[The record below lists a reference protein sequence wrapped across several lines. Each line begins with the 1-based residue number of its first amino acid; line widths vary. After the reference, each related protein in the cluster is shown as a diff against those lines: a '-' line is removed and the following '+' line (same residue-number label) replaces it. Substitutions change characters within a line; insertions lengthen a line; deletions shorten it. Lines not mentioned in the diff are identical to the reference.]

1 MLEHVRAQTRGMES
15 PRAGPSLPPDAATEP
30 VWGELRAIPRP
41 DPPPGRAE
49 VCIVGGGISGVAALH
64 WCRARDLDAVLLE
77 REHLAAGASGR
88 NAGFLL
94 AGVAENYARAA
105 AAHGRGRAAAIWQFT
120 RENHRLV
127 RALIATADVGY
138 ARRGSWTLAA
148 SAEEAGSL
156 EEAATL
162 LAEDGLPGRWTR
174 ELPAPLAYLRGGL
187 FTPDDGEVDPVRLV
201 AAIAAPHRSR
211 IFEGVEVTAL
221 IPGGAGVAVRHS
233 QGELRATRVIIATN
247 AHASEL
253 VPSIPIAPV
262 RAQMLATNA
271 DRGARL
277 GPPAYA
283 EWGYRYW
290 RQLSDGRVL
299 AGGMRHRA
307 RAEEVGTVCLPTAT
321 IQTLLD
327 GELVDLGVTA
337 PVCHRW
343 AGIMGFSPDGLPLAG
358 PLPSSPGVLLL
369 GGYTGHGMGFAVHAA
384 RGLVDHLV
392 DSTPIPGWLD
402 PARAIPWPGAAG

>member
-1 MLEHVRAQTRGMES
+1 MES
-15 PRAGPSLPPDAATEP
+15 LQPGPSLPPDAATPP
-30 VWGELRAIPRP
+30 VWGELRALPRP
-41 DPPPGRAE
+41 DPPPERAD

-64 WCRARDLDAVLLE
+64 WCRERDLDAILLE
-77 REHLAAGASGR
+77 RRHLAAGASGR

-105 AAHGRGRAAAIWQFT
+105 TAHGRELATAVWQFT

-127 RALIATADVGY
+127 RSLIGTAEAGY

-148 SAEEAGSL
+148 SAAEAESL

-174 ELPAPLAYLRGGL
+174 DLPEHPAHLHAGL
-187 FTPDDGEVDPVRLV
+187 FTPDDGELDPVRLV

-211 IFEGVEVTAL
+211 VFEGVKVTGL
-221 IPGGAGVAVRHS
+221 TPGGAEVMVRHG
-233 QGELRATRVIIATN
+233 QGEVRAQRVIIATN
-247 AHASEL
+247 AHAAEL
-253 VPSIPIAPV
+253 VAAIPIAPV
-262 RAQMLATNA
+262 RAQMLATA
-271 DRGARL
+271 PERGTTI

-290 RQLSDGRVL
+290 RQLPDGRVL
-299 AGGMRHRA
+299 VGGMRHRA
-307 RAEEVGTVCLPTAT
+307 RAQEVGIVSLPTAT

-327 GELVDLGVTA
+327 GELRDLGVTA
-337 PVCHRW
+337 PVGNRW
-343 AGIMGFSPDGLPLAG
+343 AGIMGFSPDGLPFAG

-384 RGLVDHLV
+384 RTLVSHLV
-392 DSTPIPGWLD
+392 DGTAMPGWLD
-402 PARAIPWPGAAG
+402 PARAVPGPGAA

>member
-1 MLEHVRAQTRGMES
+1 MDSL
-15 PRAGPSLPPDAATEP
+15 RAGPSLPPDAATQP
-30 VWGELRAIPRP
+30 VWGELQARPRP
-41 DPPPGRAE
+41 DPPPGRAD

-64 WCRARDLDAVLLE
+64 WCRTRDLDAILLE
-77 REHLAAGASGR
+77 RGHLAAGASGR

-94 AGVAENYARAA
+94 AGVAENYARAVV
-105 AAHGRGRAAAIWQFT
+105 AHGRELATAVWHFT
-120 RENHRLV
+120 RENHRLI
-127 RALIATADVGY
+127 RALVATADVGY

-148 SAEEAGSL
+148 SAEEAESL

-162 LAEDGLPGRWTR
+162 LAEDGLPGRWAR
-174 ELPAPLAYLRGGL
+174 DPPEQLAHLRGGL

-211 IFEGVEVTAL
+211 IFEEVEVTGL
-221 IPGGAGVAVRHS
+221 IPGGGGVAVRHS
-233 QGELRATRVIIATN
+233 QGELRASRVIIATN

-253 VPSIPIAPV
+253 MPAIPIAPV
-262 RAQMLATNA
+262 RAQMLATA
-271 DRGARL
+271 AGRGTRL

-290 RQLSDGRVL
+290 RELDDGRVL
-299 AGGMRHRA
+299 VGGMRHRA
-307 RAEEVGTVCLPTAT
+307 RAAEVGTVCGPTAT
-321 IQTLLD
+321 LQTLLD
-327 GELVDLGVTA
+327 GELGNLGVSA
-337 PVCHRW
+337 PVRHRW

-392 DSTPIPGWLD
+392 VATPLPSWLD
-402 PARAIPWPGAAG
+402 PARAVPGPGVAG

>member
-1 MLEHVRAQTRGMES
+1 MQSLG
-15 PRAGPSLPPDAATEP
+15 AGPSLPPGATTQP

-41 DPPPGRAE
+41 APPPGRAE

-77 REHLAAGASGR
+77 RRHLAAGASGR

-105 AAHGRGRAAAIWQFT
+105 ATHGREIAAAVWHFT

-127 RALIATADVGY
+127 RALIATDDVGY

-148 SAEEAGSL
+148 SPAEAEAL

-162 LAEDGLPGRWTR
+162 LAEDGLPGRWIR
-174 ELPAPLAYLRGGL
+174 ELPEPLAHLRGGL
-187 FTPDDGEVDPVRLV
+187 FTPEDGEVDPVRLV

-221 IPGGAGVAVRHS
+221 TPGGAEVAVRHS
-233 QGELRATRVIIATN
+233 QGDLWATRLIIATN
-247 AHASEL
+247 AHAAEL
-253 VPSIPIAPV
+253 VPAIPIAPV
-262 RAQMLATNA
+262 RAQMLATAA
-271 DRGARL
+271 DRGATL

-290 RQLSDGRVL
+290 RQLADGRVL
-299 AGGMRHRA
+299 VGGMRHRA
-307 RAEEVGTVCLPTAT
+307 RAEEVGTVALPTAT
-321 IQTLLD
+321 VQSLLD
-327 GELVDLGVTA
+327 GELRDLGVTA
-337 PVCHRW
+337 PVGHRW

-358 PLPSSPGVLLL
+358 PLPTSPGLLLL

-384 RGLVDHLV
+384 RALVANVV
-392 DSTPIPGWLD
+392 DGTPLPGWLD
-402 PARAIPWPGAAG
+402 PGRAVPRSGAAV

>member
-1 MLEHVRAQTRGMES
+1 MQTRRMES
-15 PRAGPSLPPDAATEP
+15 LRDGPSLPPHAATPP
-30 VWGELRAIPRP
+30 VWGELPALPRP
-41 DPPPGRAE
+41 DPPPGRAG
-49 VCIVGGGISGVAALH
+49 VCVVGGGISGVAALH

-77 REHLAAGASGR
+77 RRHLAAGASGR

-105 AAHGRGRAAAIWQFT
+105 AAHGRDLATAVWHFT

-127 RALIATADVGY
+127 RSLIATADVGY

-148 SAEEAGSL
+148 SAAEAESL
-156 EEAATL
+156 KQAATL

-174 ELPAPLAYLRGGL
+174 DLPERLAHLQGGL

-201 AAIAAPHRSR
+201 AAIAAPLRSR
-211 IFEGVEVTAL
+211 IFEGVEVRAL
-221 IPGGAGVAVRHS
+221 IPGGAEVVVRHS
-233 QGELRATRVIIATN
+233 RGELRATRVIIATN

-253 VPSIPIAPV
+253 VPAIPIAPV
-262 RAQMLATNA
+262 RAQMLATAA
-271 DRGARL
+271 DHGASL

-299 AGGMRHRA
+299 LGGMRHRA
-307 RAEEVGTVCLPTAT
+307 RAEEVGTVSRPTAT

-327 GELVDLGVTA
+327 GELRDLRVTA
-337 PVCHRW
+337 PVGHRW
-343 AGIMGFSPDGLPLAG
+343 AGIIGFSPDGLPLAG
-358 PLPSSPGVLLL
+358 PLSSSPGVLLL
-369 GGYTGHGMGFAVHAA
+369 GGYTGHGMGFAVNAA
-384 RGLVDHLV
+384 RALVAHLV
-392 DSTPIPGWLD
+392 DGTPIPGWLD
-402 PARAIPWPGAAG
+402 PARALPGPGDAV

>member
-1 MLEHVRAQTRGMES
+1 MES
-15 PRAGPSLPPDAATEP
+15 PRPGPSLPPDAVTTP
-30 VWGELRAIPRP
+30 VWGELHARPHPRP
-41 DPPPGRAE
+41 TPERAD

-64 WCRARDLDAVLLE
+64 WCRARELDAVLLE
-77 REHLAAGASGR
+77 RDHLAAGASGR

-105 AAHGRGRAAAIWQFT
+105 AAQGRERAAAVWRFT

-127 RALIATADVGY
+127 RDLIATADVGY
-138 ARRGSWTLAA
+138 SRRGSWTLAA
-148 SAEEAGSL
+148 SDAEAESL

-162 LAEDGLPGRWTR
+162 LAEDGLPGRWIR
-174 ELPAPLAYLRGGL
+174 DLPGPLAHLRGGL
-187 FTPDDGEVDPVRLV
+187 FTPDDGEIDPVRLV

-211 IFEGVEVTAL
+211 IVEGVAVAALTPEGAEV
-221 IPGGAGVAVRHS
+221 VVRHS
-233 QGELRATRVIIATN
+233 QGELRAARVILATN

-253 VPSIPIAPV
+253 VPAIPVAPV
-262 RAQMLATNA
+262 RAQMLATA
-271 DRGARL
+271 GDPGAAL

-290 RQLSDGRVL
+290 RQLADGRVL
-299 AGGMRHRA
+299 VGGMRHQA
-307 RAEEVGTVCLPTAT
+307 RAEEVGTVCRPTAT
-321 IQTLLD
+321 IQAHLD
-327 GELVDLGVTA
+327 GELRDLGVAA
-337 PVCHRW
+337 PVRHRW

-384 RGLVDHLV
+384 HCLVSHVV
-392 DSTPIPGWLD
+392 DGTSIPGWLD
-402 PARAIPWPGAAG
+402 AARPLPGPGVTA